1 MEKLQNSDNTYYK
14 LSDRVYD
21 SPINEKNILGK
32 FQK

>member
-21 SPINEKNILGK
+21 SPINEKTFSVN
-32 FQK
+32 F